1 VKKYDAFLRSACADD
16 HVKGCFQFFGGHTGR
31 FAGRLVQLQ
40 NLKSNHLEDLDLA
53 RTVAKEGDAAGFE
66 LLWPNVS
73 GAISELVRTV
83 LIPEEGQRF
92 IVADFSAIE
101 ARVSAW
107 LAGEEWVLQSFRDG
121 KDIYCETA
129 SQMFKVPV
137 EKHGQNSEL
146 RAKGKIAVLAC
157 IAEDEPVLTDRGLVP
172 IQDVRITDRVWDGEE
187 WVAHKGVI
195 YKGEREVITYEGLT
209 ATPDHVVFTR
219 EGGTILFGRAAACG
233 AHLLQPGAGGKAVR
247 ARRDHLRGTPMER
260 VVESLLRADP
270 LCGLRTGAVDRSR
283 QSAQR
288 EKPGLSE
295 LLRAAAKLPKMA
307 VQARHGSKDALHQ
320 PEPPELGELRRTRDH
335 VRLPVPGSGVR
346 LDRGEPRP
354 ASALGAAGAGPDR
367 QRQGLRAG
375 EHPLGDT
382 GAEPRQ
388 PALHPYRGVAAGGL
402 AVRLQRGAEEAPSR
416 EDARRYPGR
425 CAGSRRGEAK
435 KLARHQKVVRVY
447 DIVDAGPRHRYTVS
461 GVLVHN
467 CGYGGGV
474 GALKAFGA
482 DRMGMTPEE
491 MTETI
496 DRWRSSNPRIVAA
509 WKSLER
515 AMARCIVHHATTVD
529 KVCGIRFRWDRGIVW
544 MRLPSGREMAYYGA
558 AYGPSRRSGREGNAL
573 SYMGIDQTSR
583 KWVAI
588 ETFGGRVFENLVQA
602 TARDVLREAMF
613 SLEAKG
619 FDIRATVH
627 DECICTEPIGGKT
640 VEQMCEAMCPDV
652 PWMAG
657 LPLKAAGYE
666 GAYYFKD

>member
-1 VKKYDAFLRSACADD
+1 MGEIRHTLLMDFETRSSVDIGKCGSFRYMESPDFSPLLLAYAFDDSLVHLVDFAQGETWPRHFLDALDNEEITLLAWNCAFERGVLRQTLGYSAPERWFDVMHLSAHCGLPLSLEKAGEALGLGEDQAKMKEGKALIRYFCNPRKPTMSDPGRRWNDPPHAPEKWALFRSYCIRDVEAERTIYRTLRRWTPDETERRFWALDQKINERGIRCDLTLARNASEIDRQYKAELAERAIAISGIENPNSVSQVKAWLMEQEGLDVPSLNKKEIADVVAKLQTDKAKEFMTIRSELSKTSVKKYDAFLRSACADD

-66 LLWPNVS
+66 LLWPNAS

-157 IAEDEPVLTDRGLVP
+157 
-172 IQDVRITDRVWDGEE
+172 
-187 WVAHKGVI
+187 
-195 YKGEREVITYEGLT
+195 
-209 ATPDHVVFTR
+209 
-219 EGGTILFGRAAACG
+219 
-233 AHLLQPGAGGKAVR
+233 
-247 ARRDHLRGTPMER
+247 
-260 VVESLLRADP
+260 
-270 LCGLRTGAVDRSR
+270 
-283 QSAQR
+283 
-288 EKPGLSE
+288 
-295 LLRAAAKLPKMA
+295 
-307 VQARHGSKDALHQ
+307 
-320 PEPPELGELRRTRDH
+320 
-335 VRLPVPGSGVR
+335 
-346 LDRGEPRP
+346 
-354 ASALGAAGAGPDR
+354 
-367 QRQGLRAG
+367 
-375 EHPLGDT
+375 
-382 GAEPRQ
+382 
-388 PALHPYRGVAAGGL
+388 
-402 AVRLQRGAEEAPSR
+402 
-416 EDARRYPGR
+416 
-425 CAGSRRGEAK
+425 
-435 KLARHQKVVRVY
+435 
-447 DIVDAGPRHRYTVS
+447 
-461 GVLVHN
+461 
-467 CGYGGGV
+467 GYGGGV

-515 AMARCIVHHATTVD
+515 AMARCIVHKVTTVD
-529 KVCGIRFRWDRGIVW
+529 NVCGIRFRWDRGIVW

-558 AYGPSRRSGREGNAL
+558 AYGQSRRSGREGNAI
-573 SYMGIDQTSR
+573 SYLGIDQTSR